1 MLGWKPYYMSSHHLQ
16 LQQLPSL
23 HLFLFLSLLRVD
35 APPWSPTAAC
45 PRAEASRAFPGQMFS
60 AGIVVA
66 SWLQTPHWSV
76 CSEVPI
82 IQYVYMYIYICI
94 YVCICSMLG
103 VCWAHVGSMLGRVG
117 PSLGHV
123 VPMFGPILALWRG
136 ILGLCWAMLA
146 PCWAMLGPCWAYV
159 GHTLGLYWAYVG
171 PMLGPSLAT

>member
-45 PRAEASRAFPGQMFS
+45 PRAEASRAFPGQTFS

-82 IQYVYMYIYICI
+82 IQYIYI
-94 YVCICSMLG
+94 YVCMYMFYVGGMLG
-103 VCWAHVGSMLGRVG
+103 PCWLHVGPCWAQLGPCCAYVWAYIGPMARHVGPM
-117 PSLGHV
+117 LGHV
-123 VPMFGPILALWRG
+123 GPM
-136 ILGLCWAMLA
+136 LGL
-146 PCWAMLGPCWAYV
+146 CWAMLGPCWAYV
-159 GHTLGLYWAYVG
+159 GHRLGLYWAYVG
-171 PMLGPSLAT
+171 P

>member
-45 PRAEASRAFPGQMFS
+45 PRAEASRAFPGQTFS
-60 AGIVVA
+60 AGIVFA

-82 IQYVYMYIYICI
+82 IQYVYI
-94 YVCICSMLG
+94 YVCMY
-103 VCWAHVGSMLGRVG
+103 VCMYVYVLCWGYVG
-117 PSLGHV
+117 P
-123 VPMFGPILALWRG
+123 
-136 ILGLCWAMLA
+136 MLA
-146 PCWAMLGPCWAYV
+146 PCWAVLGPAWAMLCLCLGLYWPYGEACWAYV
-159 GHTLGLYWAYVG
+159 GPCWAHVEPMLGIRWAYVG
-171 PMLGPSLAT
+171 HMLGLCWALVWQLSQY

>member
-1 MLGWKPYYMSSHHLQ
+1 MSSHHLQ

-45 PRAEASRAFPGQMFS
+45 PRAEASRAFPGQTFS

-66 SWLQTPHWSV
+66 SWLQTPHRSV

-82 IQYVYMYIYICI
+82 IQYVYIYICM

-103 VCWAHVGSMLGRVG
+103 VCWAHVGSMLARVG

-136 ILGLCWAMLA
+136 MLGLCWAMLA
-146 PCWAMLGPCWAYV
+146 PCWAYV
-159 GHTLGLYWAYVG
+159 GHRLGLYWAYVG